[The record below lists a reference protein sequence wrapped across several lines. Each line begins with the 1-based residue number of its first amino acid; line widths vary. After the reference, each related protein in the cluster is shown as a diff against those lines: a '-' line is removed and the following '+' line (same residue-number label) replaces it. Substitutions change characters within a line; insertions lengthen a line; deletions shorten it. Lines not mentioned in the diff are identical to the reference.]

1 VAIAEGS
8 RRDRTWLFSI
18 SVITDAY
25 RLDPD
30 PAFAHYLARLQM
42 RAGKWQ
48 DAVDTLERLLDT
60 RGTFVMGDS
69 PTLLIPL
76 AQRDLGI
83 CEKHLGN
90 LSKAAEYFSMVK
102 TLWNQADSD
111 LKNTLTQAEIPR

>member
-1 VAIAEGS
+1 MNWFSGT
-8 RRDRTWLFSI
+8 RTPPSPTIWQGCRCELE
-18 SVITDAY
+18 
-25 RLDPD
+25 
-30 PAFAHYLARLQM
+30 
-42 RAGKWQ
+42 KWQ

-69 PTLLIPL
+69 PALLIPL